1 MEFKFSI
8 SDILEKF
15 ELEENEKENLVSLF
29 EFTNYLFDDE
39 ENLTK
44 TFKLAKKAREKLAS
58 RIEEMFESDIKEIE
72 GDFPAKEEEK
82 QSD

>member
-8 SDILEKF
+8 SDILENF

-44 TFKLAKKAREKLAS
+44 TFKLAKKAREKLGS
-58 RIEEMFESDIKEIE
+58 RIEEMFESEIKEIE
-72 GDFPAKEEEK
+72 DDFPAKEEEK